1 MSNWDL
7 LAEFF
12 VDGIPFAEY
21 VWIPIIVGISFAALY
36 IAKKMVADV

>member
-21 VWIPIIVGISFAALY
+21 IWIPIIVGISFTALY